1 MPKFPLVMAGDV
13 KARQYIAEHTHCEE
27 DFAVFREHERLIGD
41 DSIPPSSDPLSPMVN
56 FL

>member
-1 MPKFPLVMAGDV
+1 VPKFPLVMAGDV